1 MSDIW
6 GLMKKLKNCNGE
18 GCHAKLPNCP
28 DFPDCKVESDRIS
41 AYIEAEL
48 QAMRGALQEA
58 RPTLLHFWQQADKNE
73 KKAIDSMVAKIDTA
87 LKGGR

>member
-41 AYIEAEL
+41 ADIEAEL
-48 QAMRGALQEA
+48 QAMREALIEA
-58 RPTLLHFWQQADKNE
+58 RTEIAYW
-73 KKAIDSMVAKIDTA
+73 IDREGWSESSHNVIAKIDTV
-87 LKGGR
+87 LKGGK